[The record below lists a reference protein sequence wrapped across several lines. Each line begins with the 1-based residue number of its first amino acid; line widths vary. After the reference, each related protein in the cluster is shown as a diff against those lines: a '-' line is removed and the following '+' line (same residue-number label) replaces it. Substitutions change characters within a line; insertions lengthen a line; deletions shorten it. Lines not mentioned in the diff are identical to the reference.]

1 MITADPAASAPDG
14 SNVRPA
20 FSIVMPAYNEEAV
33 IERTIT
39 ELVRELDR
47 QAIDYEIIA
56 VNDASRDGT
65 WAVLQTLAATM
76 PRLRCITNA
85 GPNGYGYAIRAGL
98 ELYRGEAVVV
108 VTADGSDSPR
118 DVVAYFRAIER
129 GADCAF
135 GSRFV
140 KGARVS
146 GYPPFKLFVNRLANA
161 CVSRLLGTSYD
172 DFTNGFKCY
181 RRHVVDSMLPIVSG
195 QFNITIELSVKAVQ
209 GRWTY
214 EVCPTDWTEREAGT
228 SSFKLFKLIV
238 PYTATLLY
246 CLTLNYLRGDSH
258 RHTAASPPRTGG

>member
-1 MITADPAASAPDG
+1 MSAAEPAANTTAEG
-14 SNVRPA
+14 NVPPA
-20 FSIVMPAYNEEAV
+20 ISIVMPAYNEEAV

-39 ELVRELDR
+39 ELAQALDR
-47 QAIDYEIIA
+47 EAIDYEIIA
-56 VNDASRDGT
+56 VNDASKDGT
-65 WAVLQTLAATM
+65 WAVLQTLAATL

-98 ELYRGEAVVV
+98 AVYRGDAMVI

-140 KGARVS
+140 KGATVS
-146 GYPPFKLFVNRLANA
+146 RYPRFKLLVNRLANA
-161 CVSRLLGTSYD
+161 CVSRLLGTRYD

-181 RRHVVDSMLPIVSG
+181 RRHVIDAMLPIVSG
-195 QFNITIELSVKAVQ
+195 QFNITIELAVKAVQ
-209 GRWTY
+209 GGWTY

-228 SSFKLFKLIV
+228 SSFKLFRLIG
-238 PYTATLLY
+238 PYTASLVY
-246 CLTLNYLRGDSH
+246 CLTLNYLRGGNP
-258 RHTAASPPRTGG
+258 RRAAGSPSRT